1 MFKHLL
7 LATDGSAHAESAVKT
22 GVQLAR
28 SLHAEVTGMT
38 VLAPDDAPTPQPTAT
53 HPTAHPHG
61 HGIAN
66 AHLRFV
72 QIVANTHDVTCDT
85 LCVTGE
91 APHEEIIRT
100 ADRLHCDLIVMGAF
114 GHKGIKA
121 KLLGSETQRVL
132 IHGHLPVLVC
142 K

>member
-28 SLHAEVTGMT
+28 SLHAKVTGMT
-38 VLAPDDAPTPQPTAT
+38 VAAPDDT
-53 HPTAHPHG
+53 HDPEPKTAHPRG
-61 HGIAN
+61 HVVTN

-72 QIVANTHDVTCDT
+72 QIVANTHDVRCDT

-114 GHKGIKA
+114 GHQGIKA
-121 KLLGSETQRVL
+121 KLLGSETQKVL

>member
-22 GVQLAR
+22 GVQLAS
-28 SLHAEVTGMT
+28 SLHAKVTGLT
-38 VLAPDDAPTPQPTAT
+38 VTVPGET
-53 HPTAHPHG
+53 HEPERKTTYPRG
-61 HGIAN
+61 HAITH

-72 QIVANTHDVTCDT
+72 QIVANTHDVNCDT
-85 LCVTGE
+85 LCITGE
-91 APHEEIIRT
+91 SPHDEIIRT
-100 ADRLHCDLIVMGAF
+100 ADRLQCDLIVMGAF
-114 GHKGIKA
+114 GHKGIKTM
-121 KLLGSETQRVL
+121 LLGSETQKVL

>member
-38 VLAPDDAPTPQPTAT
+38 VLAPQPTAIRQ
-53 HPTAHPHG
+53 TAHPHG
-61 HGIAN
+61 HVVAN

-114 GHKGIKA
+114 GHKGMKS

>member
-7 LATDGSAHAESAVKT
+7 LATDGSVHAESAVKA

-28 SLHAEVTGMT
+28 SLHAKVTGIT
-38 VLAPDDAPTPQPTAT
+38 VIVRDGAQEPK
-53 HPTAHPHG
+53 TAHPHS
-61 HGIAN
+61 HVITN

-72 QIVANTHDVTCDT
+72 QIVANTHDVRCETV
-85 LCVTGE
+85 CVTGE
-91 APHEEIIRT
+91 TAHEEIIRT
-100 ADRLHCDLIVMGAF
+100 AERLHCDLIVMGAF

-121 KLLGSETQRVL
+121 ALLGSETQKV
-132 IHGHLPVLVC
+132 IVHGNLPVLVC